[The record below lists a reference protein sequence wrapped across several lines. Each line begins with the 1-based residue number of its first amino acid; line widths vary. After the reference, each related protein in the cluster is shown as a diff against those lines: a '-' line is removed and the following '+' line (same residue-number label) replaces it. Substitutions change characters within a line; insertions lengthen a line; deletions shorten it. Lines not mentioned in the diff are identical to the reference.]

1 MEKKQIVVANG
12 AGLGA
17 GHLDEIM
24 KNGVD
29 AEKFFSIKGFESTP
43 IPEEFDKSEVQTLE
57 EAIEEVARENGLTVE
72 EVKEYLHKF
81 QRDLYKKYT
90 KKKVDKT
97 KAKAKKKQAKKSKK
111 RNR

>member
-1 MEKKQIVVANG
+1 MEKKAIVSVGGKGIFPNSELIGKFHEEKLTMWTPAPEDVKNL
-12 AGLGA
+12 AS
-17 GHLDEIM
+17 EIPQ
-24 KNGVD
+24 N
-29 AEKFFSIKGFESTP
+29 E
-43 IPEEFDKSEVQTLE
+43 EVQTLE

-97 KAKAKKKQAKKSKK
+97 KAKAKRKQAKKSKK
-111 RNR
+111 KNR

>member
-1 MEKKQIVVANG
+1 MEKQAIVSVGSKGIFPNSELLEKFHNETLKTWTPEVKNLASEIPQN
-12 AGLGA
+12 
-17 GHLDEIM
+17 DEI
-24 KNGVD
+24 
-29 AEKFFSIKGFESTP
+29 
-43 IPEEFDKSEVQTLE
+43 QTLE

>member
-1 MEKKQIVVANG
+1 MEEKNLDAIVVGGRGVFPHSDLKNVIKAE
-12 AGLGA
+12 
-17 GHLDEIM
+17 EIWTQN
-24 KNGVD
+24 KNLVS
-29 AEKFFSIKGFESTP
+29 E
-43 IPEEFDKSEVQTLE
+43 IPQNEEVQTLE